1 MESWLAVATLQQ
13 RQHFGDFQDTSRPAV
28 DEEERNGSFYVA
40 LLVYEMHVDR
50 SMLVNIDLN
59 FVVRQRVELGFVCS
73 PVELGAPM
81 VNDSLD
87 FLANS
92 LVSSVPNSRR
102 ITSGLH
108 RSAVVPTWP
117 IFELVWKFC
126 IVQPPLQSVQLLLR
140 NVDLVLFDSRHLGVF
155 VWEGLVESTAHLEAI
170 SMWMWRSACSSPA
183 ETLFDLLLSG

>member
-73 PVELGAPM
+73 PVELGAPVVDDTFDVLSCM
-81 VNDSLD
+81 
-87 FLANS
+87 
-92 LVSSVPNSRR
+92 LVS
-102 ITSGLH
+102 
-108 RSAVVPTWP
+108 
-117 IFELVWKFC
+117 
-126 IVQPPLQSVQLLLR
+126 
-140 NVDLVLFDSRHLGVF
+140 F
-155 VWEGLVESTAHLEAI
+155 V
-170 SMWMWRSACSSPA
+170 
-183 ETLFDLLLSG
+183 